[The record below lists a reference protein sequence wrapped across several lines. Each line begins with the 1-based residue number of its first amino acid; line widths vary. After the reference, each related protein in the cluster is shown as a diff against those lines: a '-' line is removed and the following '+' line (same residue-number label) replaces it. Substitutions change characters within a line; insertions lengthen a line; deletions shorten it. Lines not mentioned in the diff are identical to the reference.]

1 MIKDIKNDFEKEVY
15 IKYIIYMEIPDCSES
30 YDMFFRDMMKIYTNN
45 DNLEFLS
52 ELYTP
57 QDVEAARQS
66 SINTSLKIA
75 DAIKEIYNN
84 INKYV

>member
-15 IKYIIYMEIPDCSES
+15 IKYITYMEIPDCAES
-30 YDMFFRDMMKIYTNN
+30 YDMFFRDMMKLYTNN
-45 DNLEFLS
+45 DALVFLN

-66 SINTSLKIA
+66 SINVSFKIA
-75 DAIKEIYNN
+75 DAIKELYNN

>member
-15 IKYIIYMEIPDCSES
+15 IKYITYMEIPDCDKA
-30 YDMFFRDMMKIYTNN
+30 YDMFFKDMMKLYNKNIE
-45 DNLEFLS
+45 LVFLD

-66 SINTSLKIA
+66 SIDTSFRII
-75 DAIKEIYNN
+75 DAISELNN
-84 INKYV
+84 NLK